1 MAALPA
7 TARSRS
13 APPPRPPNGCA
24 PSCLAPDADRDVSG
38 VALAASGLA
47 RRLPSG
53 AASSHFLD
61 PPSWRRDVRPEDSG
75 PIRARATWRMTL
87 GAGSE
92 QGRRPTGEP
101 MRDALTLWIV
111 KAVLSPW
118 PPRRRLYQRICGP
131 VFDPGKP
138 VGGWTTKLRRV
149 NVGTTSDVSF
159 YDFESVAG

>member
-1 MAALPA
+1 M
-7 TARSRS
+7 
-13 APPPRPPNGCA
+13 
-24 PSCLAPDADRDVSG
+24 
-38 VALAASGLA
+38 A

-53 AASSHFLD
+53 AASSRFLD

-138 VGGWTTKLRRV
+138 VGGWATKLRRV
-149 NVGTTSDVSF
+149 NVGTTPMSVFTALRALQGEELRTATLMGGLWRPGLRVWLVSPI
-159 YDFESVAG
+159 STAMTGV

>member
-1 MAALPA
+1 
-7 TARSRS
+7 
-13 APPPRPPNGCA
+13 
-24 PSCLAPDADRDVSG
+24 
-38 VALAASGLA
+38 
-47 RRLPSG
+47 
-53 AASSHFLD
+53 
-61 PPSWRRDVRPEDSG
+61 
-75 PIRARATWRMTL
+75 
-87 GAGSE
+87 
-92 QGRRPTGEP
+92 

-159 YDFESVAG
+159 YNFESVAGRGAPYSNHHGGLMEVVFEGLVGESDILCHDRTLKHEGCGQNSESKASSQ

>member
-1 MAALPA
+1 
-7 TARSRS
+7 
-13 APPPRPPNGCA
+13 
-24 PSCLAPDADRDVSG
+24 
-38 VALAASGLA
+38 
-47 RRLPSG
+47 
-53 AASSHFLD
+53 
-61 PPSWRRDVRPEDSG
+61 
-75 PIRARATWRMTL
+75 
-87 GAGSE
+87 
-92 QGRRPTGEP
+92 

-159 YDFESVAG
+159 YNFESVAGRGALYSNHHGGLMEVVFEGLVGESDILCHDRTLKHEGCGQNSESKASSQ